1 MSPSYAAG
9 LAAGRR
15 RVAAGEC
22 PYEGHTDASMEL
34 QRRWMRGWFDGMTE
48 RRRRKRKVGK
58 STPRGGRPKGATTR
72 YLTPR
77 KWTIRSEYARRRVV
91 ELFEFAP

>member
-15 RVAAGEC
+15 RMAAGEC
-22 PYEGHTDASMEL
+22 PYEGHNDASMEL

-48 RRRRKRKVGK
+48 RRRRKRKVTRRKTVGR
-58 STPRGGRPKGATTR
+58 SLPR
-72 YLTPR
+72 
-77 KWTIRSEYARRRVV
+77 SDYARRRVV
-91 ELFEFAP
+91 ELLMFAP